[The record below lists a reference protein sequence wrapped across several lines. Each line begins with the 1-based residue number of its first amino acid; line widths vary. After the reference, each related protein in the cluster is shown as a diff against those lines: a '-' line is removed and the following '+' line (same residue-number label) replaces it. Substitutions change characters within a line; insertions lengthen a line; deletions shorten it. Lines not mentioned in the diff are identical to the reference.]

1 MKKAFLISLFLYI
14 PTFLYAHSPQISTI
28 VLAQTKAGQWN
39 VLIGSSLSAFQYSL
53 QTKGLLKES
62 DTLQAAAFQKMI
74 LEHLR
79 ENIQIRANGNGP
91 IELTHGMVI
100 LNHQTDVRFD
110 LTGMPQQ
117 LQTITIRQGS
127 FASLRNHYCILK
139 IFPDGGRVRSFIL
152 QESNDFMIS
161 LKLSNND
168 LVEVFPKNYTNWDPW
183 LGGIGFLTLLG
194 AYLFLHRR
202 NKVLVA

>member
-1 MKKAFLISLFLYI
+1 MKRAFLISLFLYI
-14 PTFLYAHSPQISTI
+14 PTFLYAHNPQISTI
-28 VLAQTKAGQWN
+28 VLAQNRAGQWN
-39 VLIGSSLSAFQYSL
+39 VLIGSSLSAFQYAL

-79 ENIQIRANGNGP
+79 ENIQIRANGHGP
-91 IELTHGMVI
+91 IELKRGMVI

-110 LTGMPQQ
+110 LSGMPQQ

-139 IFPDGGRVRSFIL
+139 IFPDGGSVRSFIL

-161 LKLSNND
+161 LKLNNNE
-168 LVEVFPKNYTNWDPW
+168 LVEAFPEKHTNWAPW
-183 LGGIGFLTLLG
+183 LGMVGILMLLG
-194 AYLFLHRR
+194 TYLFLHRR